1 MSDINELM
9 MNKCLEWID
18 GANGKEIE
26 TVFSEDMGDWHN
38 RIYLV
43 TETNDNYTDI
53 QLLRVFT
60 ADNGTRSISLSSD
73 YTKFVPTNEVHK
85 VLGDILKTV
94 IKVCK

>member
-43 TETNDNYTDI
+43 TDI